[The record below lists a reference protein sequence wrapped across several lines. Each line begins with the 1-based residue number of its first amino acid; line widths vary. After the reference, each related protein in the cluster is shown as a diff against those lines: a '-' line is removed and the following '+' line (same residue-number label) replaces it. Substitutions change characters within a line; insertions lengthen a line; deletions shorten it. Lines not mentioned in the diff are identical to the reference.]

1 MCNIIWSAMRII
13 YSWMT
18 VIANILWLYMLFI
31 TESINSK
38 SWEDSWCILC
48 AQFWS
53 VMHSFWLFK
62 SLRTHSTQFIYT
74 FTVKVQ
80 TYHDVHPFYCIA
92 LFFQTQMKKWIPLN
106 AWRNL
111 HISLTEARW
120 QWTPNP
126 VAVTLHCHR
135 HRINTAFYHPL
146 LYCCFSPPIGLSSL
160 LFQLFCVE
168 GGCNLALP
176 AIRGVDQTWT
186 AARERLEVSVGV
198 TNCFGRLE
206 PISLSLECKLSLPF
220 PIWPRRES

>member
-1 MCNIIWSAMRII
+1 
-13 YSWMT
+13 
-18 VIANILWLYMLFI
+18 MLFI

-92 LFFQTQMKKWIPLN
+92 LFFQTQIKKWIPLN

-146 LYCCFSPPIGLSSL
+146 LYCCFSTVLCRG
-160 LFQLFCVE
+160 E
-168 GGCNLALP
+168 CNLALP
-176 AIRGVDQTWT
+176 TDRGLDHLDFGLDKTWT
-186 AARERLEVSVGV
+186 TAGERLEVSVWV
-198 TNCFGRLE
+198 TNCFGKLE
-206 PISLSLECKLSLPF
+206 PISPSLGCKLSLPF
-220 PIWPRRES
+220 SIWPRRAW